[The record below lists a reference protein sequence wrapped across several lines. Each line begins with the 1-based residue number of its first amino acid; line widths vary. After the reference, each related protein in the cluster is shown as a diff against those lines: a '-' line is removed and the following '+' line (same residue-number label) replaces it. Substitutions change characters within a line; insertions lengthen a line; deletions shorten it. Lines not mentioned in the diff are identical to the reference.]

1 MEKNRHLLKS
11 AGAMGLMTAI
21 SRIFGLIRD
30 IFTTMY
36 LGTGTGA
43 DAFNLAYR
51 IPNLL
56 RRLVAEG
63 TMTAA
68 FVPVFTEYSKKNS
81 QEKMWDFANKFF
93 FTLTLILA
101 VAAVIGIIFARW
113 IVKVIGFGFK
123 AVPGKIDLTTSLTQI
138 MFFYLLFIGLAAL
151 AMAILNSFDIFAAP
165 AFTPVLLNIAIIA
178 AAYFLSPRFKDPS
191 YAFAIGVLIGGFL
204 QIAFQ
209 IPFLVKKGMRF
220 RPRIS
225 LSHPA
230 IRKVGLLMVPGFFGV
245 GIIQIN
251 VFISTIIASSL
262 AEGSVSSLI
271 YANRI
276 TEFVLGIFAVSIST
290 VILPLMSRQVI
301 DEGIEAMKRTLSYA
315 LRLIFYITIPA
326 TVGLIILRVPIIR
339 VLFQRGRF
347 DSQSVEMTAY
357 PLIFFG
363 LGLSIFAAI
372 RVIAPSFY
380 SLKDTKTPVKTAAA
394 AMVANVILALIL
406 ITPFQHGGIALA
418 LTLSSCLN
426 LFLLL
431 YIFQKRHGRIGKRE
445 LLISLVKIAI
455 ASLVMGAVCWWLT
468 ELTNIAAQQRFL
480 TQLWQLIM
488 IILASVACY
497 VIMTLILRS
506 EETKELLGVIFRRE
520 ITLPKD

>member
-1 MEKNRHLLKS
+1 MQQSRHLLKS
-11 AGAMGLMTAI
+11 AGAMGLMTTI

-68 FVPVFTEYSKKNS
+68 FIPVFTELRKKS
-81 QEKMWDFANKFF
+81 SREEMWDFANKLLY
-93 FTLTLILA
+93 TLTLILA
-101 VAAVIGIIFARW
+101 VVATVGIIFSRW
-113 IVKVIGFGFK
+113 IVRVIGFGFK
-123 AVPGKIDLTTSLTQI
+123 EVPGKIELTTSLTQI

-165 AFTPVLLNIAIIA
+165 AFTPVLLNISIIA

-204 QIAFQ
+204 QIFFQ
-209 IPFLVKKGMRF
+209 VPFLVKKGMRF
-220 RPRIS
+220 LPRIS
-225 LSHPA
+225 FSHPA
-230 IRKVGLLMVPGFFGV
+230 IRKVGLLMVPGFFGI

-262 AEGSVSSLI
+262 AKGSVSSLT

-301 DEGIEAMKRTLSYA
+301 DEGIEAMKHTLIYA
-315 LRLIFYITIPA
+315 LRLINYITIPA
-326 TVGLIILRVPIIR
+326 TVGLIILRIPIIR
-339 VLFQRGRF
+339 VLFQRGKF
-347 DSQSVEMTAY
+347 DYQSVQMTAY
-357 PLIFFG
+357 PLIFFS
-363 LGLSIFAAI
+363 LGLSVFAAI

-380 SLKDTKTPVKTAAA
+380 SLKDTKTPVKTAVA

-406 ITPFQHGGIALA
+406 IEPLQHGGIALA
-418 LTLSSCLN
+418 LSLSSGLN
-426 LFLLL
+426 LFLLFH
-431 YIFQKRHGRIGKRE
+431 IFKRRYGRIGERK
-445 LLISLVKIAI
+445 LLVSLAKTAT
-455 ASLVMGAVCWWLT
+455 ASLFMGVICWWLA
-468 ELTNIAAQQRFL
+468 EQTNIAAQQRFS
-480 TQLWQLIM
+480 TQLWQLIF
-488 IILASVACY
+488 IITASVASY
-497 VIMTLILRS
+497 VIITLILKS
-506 EETKELLGVIFRRE
+506 EEVKELLGVILRRE
-520 ITLPKD
+520 LPSVKG